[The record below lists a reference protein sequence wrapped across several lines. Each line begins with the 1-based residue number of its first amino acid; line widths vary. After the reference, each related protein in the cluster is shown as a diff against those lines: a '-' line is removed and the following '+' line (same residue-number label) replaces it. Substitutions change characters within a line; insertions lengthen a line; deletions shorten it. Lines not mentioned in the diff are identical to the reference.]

1 MDTYSEC
8 NGCQTTWAAAK
19 NGHLECLKYL
29 HKNGCPWDE
38 DTTWYA
44 ALNGNL
50 KCLKYLHE
58 NGCPWDEN
66 ATCHAAYEG
75 QLECLKYL
83 HQKGCPWDQAPI
95 GSKVKIWWKMV
106 QDIVKTR
113 PIVFY
118 WLEKTTISSYSE
130 NGRGR
135 KRDREEFS
143 QFVEINF

>member
-8 NGCQTTWAAAK
+8 DGCQTTWAAVR

-29 HKNGCPWDE
+29 HKNGCPWD
-38 DTTWYA
+38 
-44 ALNGNL
+44 
-50 KCLKYLHE
+50 KV
-58 NGCPWDEN
+58 
-66 ATCHAAYEG
+66 
-75 QLECLKYL
+75 
-83 HQKGCPWDQAPI
+83 PI
-95 GSKVKIWWKMV
+95 GSKVKIWWKMI
-106 QDIVKTR
+106 QDTVKTR
-113 PIVFY
+113 PFVFF

>member
-1 MDTYSEC
+1 MDFSEWKSVNGIPWNEETTYR
-8 NGCQTTWAAAK
+8 AAMY
-19 NGHLECLKYL
+19 GHLERLKYL
-29 HKNGCPWDE
+29 HQNGCPWNE
-38 DTTWYA
+38 F
-44 ALNGNL
+44 
-50 KCLKYLHE
+50 
-58 NGCPWDEN
+58 
-66 ATCHAAYEG
+66 ATLYAAYEG

-95 GSKVKIWWKMV
+95 GSKVKIWWKMG

-135 KRDREEFS
+135 LRDRQDFSEFVKD
-143 QFVEINF
+143 QFLKNLL